1 MNVATEKKQKK
12 TITLYQQQP
21 MGLHIRQLSGALFLL
36 PKSFGL

>member
-1 MNVATEKKQKK
+1 MNVATEK

-21 MGLHIRQLSGALFLL
+21 MGLHVRQLSGALFLL